1 MTMTALE
8 TQLLNYDYKSSEI
21 SNPFTTAINDA
32 DYFYK
37 ESKGDANANFMHDI
51 SAFLSTTTNPRDV
64 REFIYLISKEFIDA
78 VTAKDLLESGYLSEF
93 AELCNDVFFSKLSE
107 PIMDK
112 FVSTYAGVNL
122 KDATP
127 YKSYAN
133 IQSEFNRIYAKAKT
147 GSCLKMV
154 SDGISEN
161 VESAKTMFDNNIN
174 ALLNGI
180 TGDDFKINEELKRD
194 DKLKCEMYI
203 NINNV
208 PAELKRYIGGISYIY
223 NYDTRVKNYDSIKDA
238 INNKYYRKLNE
249 NVRSIFKNT
258 WAYKIIAMAND
269 NDMNDRSFYNMMAI
283 GKTFFEEIFKEI
295 TARTI
300 HY

>member
-1 MTMTALE
+1 MTTLE
-8 TQLLNYDYKSSEI
+8 TQLLNYDFKSSEI
-21 SNPFTTAINDA
+21 SKPFTTAINDA

-37 ESKGDANANFMHDI
+37 ESKKDINANFMHDI
-51 SAFLSTTTNPRDV
+51 SVFLSATLNPRDA
-64 REFIYLISKEFIDA
+64 REFVYLISKEFIDA

-107 PIMDK
+107 PVMNK
-112 FVSTYAGVNL
+112 FVSTYAGVDL

-133 IQSEFNRIYAKAKT
+133 IQSEFNRIYAKART
-147 GSCLKMV
+147 GTCLKMV
-154 SDGISEN
+154 SDGINED
-161 VESAKTMFDNNIN
+161 VESAEIMFDKNIN
-174 ALLNGI
+174 VLLSTI
-180 TGDDFKINEELKRD
+180 TGNDFKIDEELKRD
-194 DKLKCEMYI
+194 DKLKCGMYI

-223 NYDTRVKNYDSIKDA
+223 NYDTSVKNLDSIKNA
-238 INNKYYRKLNE
+238 VNNTHYKKLNE
-249 NVRSIFKNT
+249 DVKNIFENT
-258 WAYKIIAMAND
+258 WAYKIITRAND
-269 NDMNDRSFYNMMAI
+269 KGINDERFYNMMTI

-295 TARTI
+295 AVRTI

>member
-1 MTMTALE
+1 MTTLE
-8 TQLLNYDYKSSEI
+8 TQLLNYNYKSSEI
-21 SNPFTTAINDA
+21 SKPFTTAINDA

-37 ESKGDANANFMHDI
+37 ESKKDTNANFMHDI
-51 SAFLSTTTNPRDV
+51 SVFLSTTINPRDA
-64 REFIYLISKEFIDA
+64 REFVYLISKEFIDA

-107 PIMDK
+107 PIMGK
-112 FVSTYAGVNL
+112 FVSTYAGVDL

-133 IQSEFNRIYAKAKT
+133 IQSEFNRIYAKART
-147 GSCLKMV
+147 GTCLKMV
-154 SDGISEN
+154 SDGINED
-161 VESAKTMFDNNIN
+161 VESAEIMFDKNIN
-174 ALLNGI
+174 VLLSTI
-180 TGDDFKINEELKRD
+180 TGNDFKIDAELKRD

-223 NYDTRVKNYDSIKDA
+223 NYDTSVKNFDSIKNA
-238 INNKYYRKLNE
+238 VNNTHYKKLNE
-249 NVRSIFKNT
+249 DVKNIFENT
-258 WAYKIIAMAND
+258 WAYKIITMAND
-269 NDMNDRSFYNMMAI
+269 KGINDERFYNMMAI

-295 TARTI
+295 AARTI

>member
-1 MTMTALE
+1 MTALE

-21 SNPFTTAINDA
+21 SKPFTTAINDA

-51 SAFLSTTTNPRDV
+51 SVFLSTTTNPRDV
-64 REFIYLISKEFIDA
+64 REFIYLIAKEFIDA
-78 VTAKDLLESGYLSEF
+78 VTAKDLLESGYLSDF

-107 PIMDK
+107 PIMGK
-112 FVSTYAGVNL
+112 FVSTYAGVDL

-133 IQSEFNRIYAKAKT
+133 IQSEFNRIYAKART
-147 GSCLKMV
+147 GTCLKMV
-154 SDGISEN
+154 SDGINED
-161 VESAKTMFDNNIN
+161 VESAEIMFDKNIN
-174 ALLNGI
+174 ALLNTI
-180 TGDDFKINEELKRD
+180 TGNDFKIDAELKRD

-223 NYDTRVKNYDSIKDA
+223 NYDTSVKNFDSIKNA
-238 INNKYYRKLNE
+238 VNNTHYKKLNE
-249 NVRSIFKNT
+249 DVKNIFENT
-258 WAYKIIAMAND
+258 WAYKIITMAND
-269 NDMNDRSFYNMMAI
+269 KGINDERFYNMMAI

-295 TARTI
+295 AARTI

>member
-1 MTMTALE
+1 MTTLE
-8 TQLLNYDYKSSEI
+8 TQLLNYDFKSSEI
-21 SNPFTTAINDA
+21 SKPFTTAINDA

-37 ESKGDANANFMHDI
+37 ESKKDTNANFMHDI
-51 SAFLSTTTNPRDV
+51 SEFLSTTLNPRDA
-64 REFIYLISKEFIDA
+64 REFVYLISKEFIDA

-93 AELCNDVFFSKLSE
+93 AELCNDIFFSKLSE
-107 PIMDK
+107 PIVDK

-133 IQSEFNRIYAKAKT
+133 IQSEFNRIYAKART
-147 GSCLKMV
+147 GTCLKMV
-154 SDGISEN
+154 SDGINED
-161 VESAKTMFDNNIN
+161 VESAEIMLDKNIN
-174 ALLNGI
+174 VLLNTI
-180 TGDDFKINEELKRD
+180 TGNDFKIDQNLKRD

-223 NYDTRVKNYDSIKDA
+223 NYDTKVKNYDSIKDA
-238 INNKYYRKLNE
+238 ITNKYYRKLKE
-249 NVRSIFKNT
+249 NVRSIFENT

-269 NDMNDRSFYNMMAI
+269 NDMNERSFYNMMAI

>member
-1 MTMTALE
+1 MTALE

-21 SNPFTTAINDA
+21 SKPFTTAINDA

-51 SAFLSTTTNPRDV
+51 STFLSTTTNPRDV
-64 REFIYLISKEFIDA
+64 REFIYLIAKEFIDA
-78 VTAKDLLESGYLSEF
+78 VTAKELLESGYLSEF
-93 AELCNDVFFSKLSE
+93 AELCNDIFFSKLSE

-112 FVSTYAGVNL
+112 FVSTYAGVDL

-133 IQSEFNRIYAKAKT
+133 IQSEFNRIYAKART
-147 GSCLKMV
+147 GTCLKMV
-154 SDGISEN
+154 SDGINED
-161 VESAKTMFDNNIN
+161 VESAEIMFDKNIN
-174 ALLNGI
+174 VLLNTI
-180 TGDDFKINEELKRD
+180 TGNDFKIDAELKRD

-223 NYDTRVKNYDSIKDA
+223 NYDTSVKNFDSIKNA
-238 INNKYYRKLNE
+238 VNNTHYKKLNE
-249 NVRSIFKNT
+249 DVKNIFENT
-258 WAYKIIAMAND
+258 WAYKIITMAND
-269 NDMNDRSFYNMMAI
+269 KGINDERFYNMMAI

-295 TARTI
+295 AARTI

>member
-1 MTMTALE
+1 MIMTTLE
-8 TQLLNYDYKSSEI
+8 TQLLNYNYKSSEI
-21 SNPFTTAINDA
+21 SKPFTTAINDA

-37 ESKGDANANFMHDI
+37 ESKKDTNANFMHDI
-51 SAFLSTTTNPRDV
+51 SVFLSTTINPRDA
-64 REFIYLISKEFIDA
+64 REFVYLISKEFIDA

-107 PIMDK
+107 PIMGK
-112 FVSTYAGVNL
+112 FVSTYAGVDL

-133 IQSEFNRIYAKAKT
+133 IQSEFNRIYAKART
-147 GSCLKMV
+147 GTCLKMV
-154 SDGISEN
+154 SDGINED
-161 VESAKTMFDNNIN
+161 VESAEIMFDKNIN
-174 ALLNGI
+174 VLLNTL
-180 TGDDFKINEELKRD
+180 TGNDFKIDAELKRD

-223 NYDTRVKNYDSIKDA
+223 NYDTSVKNFDSIKNA
-238 INNKYYRKLNE
+238 VNNTHYKKLNE
-249 NVRSIFKNT
+249 DVKNIFENT
-258 WAYKIIAMAND
+258 WAYKIITMAND
-269 NDMNDRSFYNMMAI
+269 KGINDERFYNMMAI

-295 TARTI
+295 AARTI

>member
-1 MTMTALE
+1 MTALE

-21 SNPFTTAINDA
+21 SKPFTTAINDA

-37 ESKGDANANFMHDI
+37 ESKGDTNANFMHDI
-51 SAFLSTTTNPRDV
+51 SVFLSTTTNPRDV
-64 REFIYLISKEFIDA
+64 REFIYLIAKEFIDA
-78 VTAKDLLESGYLSEF
+78 VTAKDLLESGYLSDF

-112 FVSTYAGVNL
+112 FVSIYAGVNL

-133 IQSEFNRIYAKAKT
+133 IQSEFNRIYAKART

-154 SDGISEN
+154 SDGISED
-161 VESAKTMFDNNIN
+161 VVSAETMFDNNIN
-174 ALLNGI
+174 VLLNAI
-180 TGDDFKINEELKRD
+180 TGDDFNIDEERD

-223 NYDTRVKNYDSIKDA
+223 NYDTRVKDYDSIKGA

-249 NVRSIFKNT
+249 NARSIFENT
-258 WAYKIIAMAND
+258 WVYKIITMANG
-269 NDMNDRSFYNMMAI
+269 NGMNDTSFYNTMAI
-283 GKTFFEEIFKEI
+283 GKTFFEEIFNS
-295 TARTI
+295 
-300 HY
+300 

>member
-1 MTMTALE
+1 MIMTTLE
-8 TQLLNYDYKSSEI
+8 TQLLNYNYKSSEI
-21 SNPFTTAINDA
+21 SKPFTTAINDA

-37 ESKGDANANFMHDI
+37 ESKKDANANFMHDI
-51 SAFLSTTTNPRDV
+51 SEFLSTTINPRDA

-78 VTAKDLLESGYLSEF
+78 VTAKDLLEVGYLSEF
-93 AELCNDVFFSKLSE
+93 AELCNDIFFSRLSE

-112 FVSTYAGVNL
+112 FVSTYAGVDL

-133 IQSEFNRIYAKAKT
+133 IQSEFNRIYAKART
-147 GSCLKMV
+147 GTCLKMV
-154 SDGISEN
+154 SDGINED
-161 VESAKTMFDNNIN
+161 VESAEIMFDKNIN
-174 ALLNGI
+174 MLLNTI
-180 TGDDFKINEELKRD
+180 TGNDFKIDAELKRD

-223 NYDTRVKNYDSIKDA
+223 NYDTTVKNFDSIKSA
-238 INNKYYRKLNE
+238 VNNTHYKKLNE
-249 NVRSIFKNT
+249 DVKNIFENT
-258 WAYKIIAMAND
+258 WAYKIITRAND
-269 NDMNDRSFYNMMAI
+269 KGINDERFYNMMII
-283 GKTFFEEIFKEI
+283 GKIFFEEIFKEI
-295 TARTI
+295 AARTI

>member
-1 MTMTALE
+1 MTTLE
-8 TQLLNYDYKSSEI
+8 TQLLNYNYKSGEI
-21 SNPFTTAINDA
+21 SKPFTTAINDA

-37 ESKGDANANFMHDI
+37 ESKKDTNANFMHDI
-51 SAFLSTTTNPRDV
+51 SVFLSTTINPRDA
-64 REFIYLISKEFIDA
+64 REFVYLISKEFIDA
-78 VTAKDLLESGYLSEF
+78 ITAKDLLESGYLSEF
-93 AELCNDVFFSKLSE
+93 AELCNDIFFSKLSE

-112 FVSTYAGVNL
+112 FVSTYAGVDL

-133 IQSEFNRIYAKAKT
+133 IQSEFNRIYAKART
-147 GSCLKMV
+147 GTCLKMV
-154 SDGISEN
+154 SDGINED
-161 VESAKTMFDNNIN
+161 VESAEIMFDRNIN
-174 ALLNGI
+174 VLLNTI
-180 TGDDFKINEELKRD
+180 TGDDFKIDEELKRD

-223 NYDTRVKNYDSIKDA
+223 NYDTTVKNFDSIKGA
-238 INNKYYRKLNE
+238 INNKYYKKLNE
-249 NVRSIFKNT
+249 NARSIFENT
-258 WAYKIIAMAND
+258 WAYKIIAMANG
-269 NDMNDRSFYNMMAI
+269 NDMNDKSFYNTMAI